1 MLGFLQSV
9 WNWEV
14 APIPICTALLLYF
27 VPIYWRK
34 YRSDVYTPLYF
45 SVYPLAKL
53 NVPLSRY
60 LGQSFIDDYIDN
72 SDAEREKK
80 IIKIKSVFSSI
91 LYVVIVPF
99 MLSVIWSFILTRE
112 QFILSTIVVLVS
124 VIVRFS
130 QSIINFSR
138 YTMVSRRGLL
148 SFFYACVS
156 FVFFY
161 ILLRAHYWIV
171 PLIESKSYWKIV
183 TTVGDFII
191 NDVIISIVIVGGLI
205 PIIISLA
212 FDKKVRQT
220 NIEKNYRSWQEETE
234 EYTNVDS
241 G

>member
-1 MLGFLQSV
+1 MSGPSHNIIFKLRLLWSLGLQGGFRRRNFSRQPFGIHEYRNVRRNTLVNYNNVGGNEMLEFLQSI
-9 WNWEV
+9 WNWEI
-14 APIPICTALLLYF
+14 APIPICTTLLLYF

-60 LGQSFIDDYIDN
+60 LGQSFIDDYIDD
-72 SDAEREKK
+72 SYAEREKK

-99 MLSVIWSFILTRE
+99 MLSFVWSFILTRE
-112 QFILSTIVVLVS
+112 QFHLSTIAVLVS

-148 SFFYACVS
+148 SFSMRALLLFS
-156 FVFFY
+156 FIFF
-161 ILLRAHYWIV
+161 
-171 PLIESKSYWKIV
+171 
-183 TTVGDFII
+183 
-191 NDVIISIVIVGGLI
+191 
-205 PIIISLA
+205 
-212 FDKKVRQT
+212 
-220 NIEKNYRSWQEETE
+220 
-234 EYTNVDS
+234 
-241 G
+241 

>member
-1 MLGFLQSV
+1 MDFEEGISADNPFGIHEYRNVRRNTLVNYNNVGGNEMLEFLQSI
-9 WNWEV
+9 WNWEI

-60 LGQSFIDDYIDN
+60 LGQSFIDDYIDD
-72 SDAEREKK
+72 SYAEREKK

-99 MLSVIWSFILTRE
+99 MLSFVWSFILTRE
-112 QFILSTIVVLVS
+112 QFHLSTIAVLVS

-138 YTMVSRRGLL
+138 Y
-148 SFFYACVS
+148 
-156 FVFFY
+156 
-161 ILLRAHYWIV
+161 
-171 PLIESKSYWKIV
+171 
-183 TTVGDFII
+183 
-191 NDVIISIVIVGGLI
+191 
-205 PIIISLA
+205 
-212 FDKKVRQT
+212 
-220 NIEKNYRSWQEETE
+220 
-234 EYTNVDS
+234 
-241 G
+241 